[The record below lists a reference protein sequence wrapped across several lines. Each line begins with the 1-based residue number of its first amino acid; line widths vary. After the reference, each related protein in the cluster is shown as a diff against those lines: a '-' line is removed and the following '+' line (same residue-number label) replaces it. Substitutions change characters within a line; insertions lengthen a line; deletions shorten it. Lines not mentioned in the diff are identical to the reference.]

1 MLACVPIFSSY
12 EDVSQIGSGSSLI
25 TLFPLSGP
33 CLLVTSH
40 SGVLGLKD
48 SSVSFPEESGFSCDT
63 LSLKDLHLDQSSP
76 VLHPAHSGN

>member
-25 TLFPLSGP
+25 TLFPLLGP

-48 SSVSFPEESGFSCDT
+48 SSVSFPEESGFSYDT